1 MSELDFKWPKRMHN
15 AHKWMQND
23 KRSKMT
29 RMAHRNKTHTTKTRQ
44 CPPRSKMTKLRPKK
58 SKMTMKQSH
67 WQTKES
73 ALNTK
78 HAK

>member
-1 MSELDFKWPKRMHN
+1 MHN

-58 SKMTMKQSH
+58 
-67 WQTKES
+67 KEQNDHETITLTNKRIS
-73 ALNTK
+73 IK
-78 HAK
+78 HKTCKIKHNFLK

>member
-1 MSELDFKWPKRMHN
+1 MHN

-58 SKMTMKQSH
+58 KKSKMTMKQSH
-67 WQTKES
+67 
-73 ALNTK
+73 
-78 HAK
+78 